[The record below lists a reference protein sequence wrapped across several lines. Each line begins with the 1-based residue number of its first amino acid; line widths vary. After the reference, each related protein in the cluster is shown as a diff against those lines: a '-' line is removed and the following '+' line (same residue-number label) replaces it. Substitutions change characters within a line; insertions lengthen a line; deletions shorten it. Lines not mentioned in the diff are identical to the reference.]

1 MKATA
6 EPHWEIFTHG
16 GRVPTGIDAVEFA
29 RTVVDL
35 GAGEI
40 LLTSMDRDGTKIG
53 YNIPLTRAVADAVR
67 VPVIASGGVGTLDHM
82 VEGIRDG
89 HATAVL
95 AASIFHFGTYTI
107 GEAKDHMAAD
117 LEKIV
122 AARAAADPAE
132 SWTAKLAAAGMPKA
146 AKKLGE
152 EAVETVIAATSQG
165 RGELVGESADLL
177 YHLLV
182 VLRIGNIPLN
192 EVMAE
197 LQRRT
202 AQSGLAEKAGRPV
215 E

>member
-1 MKATA
+1 M
-6 EPHWEIFTHG
+6 
-16 GRVPTGIDAVEFA
+16 
-29 RTVVDL
+29 
-35 GAGEI
+35 
-40 LLTSMDRDGTKIG
+40 TSF
-53 YNIPLTRAVADAVR
+53 NL
-67 VPVIASGGVGTLDHM
+67 
-82 VEGIRDG
+82 
-89 HATAVL
+89 
-95 AASIFHFGTYTI
+95 
-107 GEAKDHMAAD
+107 AD

-192 EVMAE
+192 EE
-197 LQRRT
+197 
-202 AQSGLAEKAGRPV
+202 SGLAEKAGRPV